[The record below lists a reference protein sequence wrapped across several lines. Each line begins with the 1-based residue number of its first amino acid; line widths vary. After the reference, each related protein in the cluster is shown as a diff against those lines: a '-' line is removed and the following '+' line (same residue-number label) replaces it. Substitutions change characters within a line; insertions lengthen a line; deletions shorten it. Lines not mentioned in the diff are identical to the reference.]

1 MDFELNMDHQLEADI
16 ADATG
21 VAPQV
26 SFEDPNQLGGEEDP
40 ELALIHLL
48 ASQVIYAGGAAPCGL
63 ETNGPAACA
72 EVDHLVGTTLI
83 GRIKSVGDQF
93 CFINS
98 EHFPGDLFM
107 HKTSHADNGPI
118 GAGDPV
124 QFEIA
129 PDVSSGGC
137 HAVNVHVM
145 KEDVTQLVGQTVV
158 GWVKS
163 FKDTWGHINSNRFN
177 GDVFLGLKANKH
189 LVGVASLTKGVHVE
203 FTVAPS
209 HKGAAGMQ
217 ALNVKVLGGIGTGG
231 MEAVAGVA
239 ALPGMTQLGAAAPNP
254 EALAA
259 VQMMGV
265 GGVGGV
271 MAGMR
276 PEAFVGCRLEGMIRR
291 FKDNWGFIVSPSFE
305 GDLFVHR
312 GSSPN
317 LGSLSTGDAVCFDI
331 AQQSSGKC
339 HAINVQPAGMAASLG
354 VTRNSPLASLE
365 GQRVTG
371 QIRSF
376 TGSWGFAT
384 SACFAGDIFIGSK
397 SNPHLGPLNPGDSVE
412 FTVSRSSG
420 GKSMTGF
427 EGINVQVVGSESA
440 GLMDSTTLGDAGAM
454 AGMTGTTADNL
465 AMMNAAAQAN
475 QALLMQGV
483 GVSGLAGV
491 TGVAGGNLNM
501 MGTAAAGTGRS
512 RSPRFS
518 STRTGG
524 DTGRQAASLAGA
536 AVTGWIKSFKGDW
549 GFVNSQNFDGD
560 LFIGL
565 RSNPHLPGV
574 LSAGDQVMFQI
585 SVGPGGKAEAIN
597 VQALETGAAAVAGI
611 GLQESQTQEANGT
624 SAAPLQ

>member
-1 MDFELNMDHQLEADI
+1 
-16 ADATG
+16 
-21 VAPQV
+21 
-26 SFEDPNQLGGEEDP
+26 
-40 ELALIHLL
+40 
-48 ASQVIYAGGAAPCGL
+48 
-63 ETNGPAACA
+63 
-72 EVDHLVGTTLI
+72 
-83 GRIKSVGDQF
+83 
-93 CFINS
+93 
-98 EHFPGDLFM
+98 
-107 HKTSHADNGPI
+107 
-118 GAGDPV
+118 
-124 QFEIA
+124 
-129 PDVSSGGC
+129 
-137 HAVNVHVM
+137 
-145 KEDVTQLVGQTVV
+145 VV

-231 MEAVAGVA
+231 VEAVSGFA
-239 ALPGMTQLGAAAPNP
+239 ALPGGMVQLGAAASNP

-265 GGVGGV
+265 GGVGGA
-271 MAGMR
+271 MASMR
-276 PEAFVGCRLEGMIRR
+276 PEALVGCRLEGMIRR

-317 LGSLSTGDAVCFDI
+317 LGTLSTGDAVCFDI

-354 VTRNSPLASLE
+354 MTRSSPLASLE
-365 GQRVTG
+365 GQRVIG

-384 SACFAGDIFIGSK
+384 SASFAGDIFIGSK
-397 SNPHLGPLNPGDSVE
+397 SNPHLGPLNPGDPVE
-412 FTVSRSSG
+412 FNVSRSSG

-427 EGINVQVVGSESA
+427 EGINVQVIGGESA
-440 GLMDSTTLGDAGAM
+440 GLMDATTLGDAGAM
-454 AGMTGTTADNL
+454 AGMTGATADNL

-491 TGVAGGNLNM
+491 TGVAGGNLTM
-501 MGTAAAGTGRS
+501 MGTAAAGTSRS
-512 RSPRFS
+512 RSPRIS
-518 STRTGG
+518 ATRTGG
-524 DTGRQAASLAGA
+524 DTGRQDASLAGA

-549 GFVNSQNFDGD
+549 GFVNSQSFDGD

-574 LSAGDQVMFQI
+574 LSAGDPVMFQI

-597 VQALETGAAAVAGI
+597 VQGLATGNDAVAGI
-611 GLQESQTQEANGT
+611 GLQESQTQEVNG
-624 SAAPLQ
+624 SFAVPLQ